1 MDKGMK
7 QHLHEFTNEGKMD
20 RKTHAIHAC
29 VRQSMHG
36 EMNGGMDRPMDGWMD
51 GWMEPRRPHE
61 FLIRDCTN

>member
-36 EMNGGMDRPMDGWMD
+36 EMNGGMDRPVDGWMD
-51 GWMEPRRPHE
+51 GWMDEA
-61 FLIRDCTN
+61 